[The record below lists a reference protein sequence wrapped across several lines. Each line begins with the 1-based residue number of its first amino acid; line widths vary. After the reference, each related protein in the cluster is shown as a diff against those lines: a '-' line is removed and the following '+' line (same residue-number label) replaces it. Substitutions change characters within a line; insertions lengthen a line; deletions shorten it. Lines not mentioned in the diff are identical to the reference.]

1 MMFKCILKDLF
12 LIAMYELGKYLTSLL
27 IIKLESEDDIDTAPN
42 DFALETDQFDL
53 NSIKAEVSE

>member
-1 MMFKCILKDLF
+1 MIKRILKDLF

-27 IIKLESEDDIDTAPN
+27 IIKLESEDDIDTAPR

>member
-1 MMFKCILKDLF
+1 MIKHILKDLF

-27 IIKLESEDDIDTAPN
+27 ITILESEDDIDTAPN

-53 NSIKAEVSE
+53 NRIKAEVSE

>member
-1 MMFKCILKDLF
+1 MIKRIIKDLF

-27 IIKLESEDDIDTAPN
+27 ITILESEDDIDTAPN

-53 NSIKAEVSE
+53 NRIKAEVSE

>member
-1 MMFKCILKDLF
+1 MMFKRILKDLF

-42 DFALETDQFDL
+42 DFASEWDQYDL
-53 NSIKAEVSE
+53 NRIKAEVSE